1 MMASALEERLDVL
14 LRGAIGELGF
24 DLIRVR
30 YQGNCL
36 EVMAE
41 PFDTNLAMR
50 VEDCALISRKVS
62 VLLDEADPIA
72 AEYRLE
78 VTSPGL
84 ARPLVRR
91 ADYAR
96 FAGEMVKITCRELI
110 DGRRRFHG
118 RLLGFS
124 GGSADADKID
134 IDTSFGRVS
143 LDYGLVEAAKLDP
156 SEIMERRHKSKG

>member
-1 MMASALEERLDVL
+1 MASALEERLDALV
-14 LRGAIGELGF
+14 RGAVGALGF

-30 YQGNCL
+30 YQGQCL
-36 EVMAE
+36 EIMAE
-41 PFDTNLAMR
+41 PSDRNLEMR

-110 DGRRRFHG
+110 EGRRRFHG
-118 RLLGFS
+118 RLLGLS
-124 GGSADADKID
+124 SDSAGEDKID
-134 IDTSFGRVS
+134 LDTSFGRVS